1 MAIATEPT
9 VRRLHTDDDA
19 APAPVLPKTKPD
31 ATHRLLSLDA
41 YRGLIMVTLAFTG
54 FGLAGTAREH
64 LKQGPSPFWS
74 QVFHQ
79 FEHVEWTGC
88 GYWDLIQPSFMFMV
102 GVAMA
107 FSYAKRQQLGQ
118 SYVGM
123 LGHAMVRSLVLIFLG
138 IYFSVRWELMNVLT
152 QIGLGYTFLFLL
164 WGRSVRTQAIA
175 AVLLLVGTWLLY
187 VLYPY
192 SGLENAKTIVNE
204 RGVETLNG
212 VTKAWAAEHL
222 ADISPAWQK
231 NANVGHA
238 IDLVLLNHLPVAS
251 EFKYNGGGY
260 QTINFIPSLAT
271 MLFGLMCG
279 ELLRSSR
286 SHRQKLFILLAAGIA
301 GLALGQALA
310 LSGICP
316 LVKRIWTP
324 SWAIFSTGWCCL
336 ILMGFYGIID
346 VGGLRRWAWPLV
358 VVGIN
363 SIAIYF
369 MGQTLRGHTNR
380 FWHGVASDA
389 FTLVGPV
396 WEPMLE
402 ATLTGMLFWLVCLWL
417 YKQKIFIRI

>member
-1 MAIATEPT
+1 MSIATEPT
-9 VRRLHTDDDA
+9 LRRLHTDQESVGV
-19 APAPVLPKTKPD
+19 PAKTKPE
-31 ATHRLLSLDA
+31 TSQRLLSLDA

-74 QVFHQ
+74 EVFHQ

-107 FSYAKRQQLGQ
+107 FSYAKRQHLGQ
-118 SYVGM
+118 SYLGM

-138 IYFSVRWELMNVLT
+138 IYFSARWELMNVLT

-175 AVLLLVGTWLLY
+175 AVFILVGTWLLY

-192 SGLENAKTIVNE
+192 SGLENAQTIITDK
-204 RGVETLNG
+204 GVATLNG
-212 VTKAWAAEHL
+212 VTEEWAEKNL
-222 ADISPAWQK
+222 SGISPAWQK

-238 IDLVLLNHLPVAS
+238 IDVVLLNQLPVAT

-279 ELLRSSR
+279 DLLRTSR
-286 SHRQKLFILLAAGIA
+286 SHGQKLLILLAAGAA
-301 GLALGQALA
+301 GLVLGEAIALTGV
-310 LSGICP
+310 CP

-324 SWAIFSTGWCCL
+324 SWALFSTGWCCW

-346 VGGLRRWAWPLV
+346 VAGLRRWAWPLV
-358 VVGIN
+358 VVGMN

-369 MGQTLRGHTNR
+369 MGQTLRGYTNR
-380 FWHGVASDA
+380 FWHGVANDA
-389 FTLVGPV
+389 FTAVGPL

-402 ATLTGMLFWLVCLWL
+402 CCLTGMLFWLTCVWL
-417 YKQKIFIRI
+417 YRQKIFIRI